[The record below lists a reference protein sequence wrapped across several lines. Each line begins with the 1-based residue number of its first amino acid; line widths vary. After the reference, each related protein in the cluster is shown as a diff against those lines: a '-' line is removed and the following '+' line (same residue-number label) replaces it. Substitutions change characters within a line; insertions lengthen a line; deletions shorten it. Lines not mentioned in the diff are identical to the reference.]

1 MKALLISDG
10 APQIISTDASIS
22 CKQAHVFAIG
32 QYCSNYIIACSPT
45 GYVSQT
51 AFLRKSTWVGGDLF
65 CSLTHT
71 HAHYDISFQYLL
83 FVNCSFV
90 SFFTI
95 LLSKCFLQSGREEQ
109 EGHSYLA
116 LEWVRG
122 GGLGIFL
129 LFIIFLKSTS
139 LLRGGY
145 RAYYVMQRFLSLSL
159 ISWDSYDRDGS
170 TVCYN

>member
-10 APQIISTDASIS
+10 APQIISADASVS

-51 AFLRKSTWVGGDLF
+51 AFLRESTWVGGDLF

-71 HAHYDISFQYLL
+71 HTHYDISFQSLM

-90 SFFTI
+90 LFFTI
-95 LLSKCFLQSGREEQ
+95 LLSKCFLQSGREGQ
-109 EGHSYLA
+109 KGQSYLA
-116 LEWVRG
+116 LEQVRG
-122 GGLGIFL
+122 GGLRIFL
-129 LFIIFLKSTS
+129 LFIVFLKSTS
-139 LLRGGY
+139 LLQGAY

-159 ISWDSYDRDGS
+159 MSWDSYDRDGR
-170 TVCYN
+170 TVRYN

>member
-10 APQIISTDASIS
+10 APQIISADASIS
-22 CKQAHVFAIG
+22 CKQAQVFAIG

-51 AFLRKSTWVGGDLF
+51 AFLSQSTWVGEIYF
-65 CSLTHT
+65 VHSPTHT
-71 HAHYDISFQYLL
+71 PYDISFQYLM

-90 SFFTI
+90 LFFTI
-95 LLSKCFLQSGREEQ
+95 LLSKCFLQSGREGRN
-109 EGHSYLA
+109 GHSYLA
-116 LEWVRG
+116 LEWVRE

-139 LLRGGY
+139 LLQGGY
-145 RAYYVMQRFLSLSL
+145 RAY
-159 ISWDSYDRDGS
+159 
-170 TVCYN
+170 